1 MLKEYSKKLANEIAS
16 KIWMVQVKENVEN
29 WTFKVVASDETVDRS
44 GETIKIDS
52 WDLKNYMKNPIILFG
67 HDYRSLDSIAGKATN
82 VYVEKNQ
89 LIVEGVFAWTEPAQ
103 MLRQL
108 YDEGIMK
115 TVSVGF
121 IAKKRDPNNPK
132 IITEAELLELSFVPV
147 PCNPNAL
154 SLNKDV
160 LNAMVEKWL
169 IKEIDET
176 NSDDPT
182 KEGDQQENVD
192 ETVETVDANV
202 DQDVEENEQPV
213 EETDDQKDGEEK
225 PLDNESEKSIN
236 EKEIVDLWEYDEP
249 LWKQMRDKIKE
260 KQVSDKIHVSIVE
273 IYAKHFIFELW
284 VDYDEV
290 DEFNEDMLWFYDQ
303 AYSLNENVVEFVGDA
318 VKVEPKVVWISKGH
332 SNAIKDLISEIK
344 GSWTS
349 DDKDDDVEKAHAKI
363 QLQKEA
369 LQNVSKVVSDALHKI
384 KL

>member
-1 MLKEYSKKLANEIAS
+1 MLKEYSEKLAKDIAS
-16 KIWMVQVKENVEN
+16 KIWSVQIKENVEN

-89 LIVEGVFAWTEPAQ
+89 LIVEWIFAWTEPAQ

-108 YDEGIMK
+108 YDEWIMK

-154 SLNKDV
+154 SLNKEMLD
-160 LNAMVEKWL
+160 AMIEKGL
-169 IKEIDET
+169 IKEVEDE
-176 NSDDPT
+176 
-182 KEGDQQENVD
+182 Q
-192 ETVETVDANV
+192 TVEEWND
-202 DQDVEENEQPV
+202 DQEVQEENEPNENNENESPIEENNDEKV
-213 EETDDQKDGEEK
+213 EEEK
-225 PLDNESEKSIN
+225 PLDNEEEKTIN
-236 EKEIVDLWEYDEP
+236 EKDVVDLSDYDEP
-249 LWKQMRDKIKE
+249 LFDQIK
-260 KQVSDKIHVSIVE
+260 KLIKAQQVSNAIRVYIVE
-273 IYAKHFIFELW
+273 LYAKHFVYELW
-284 VDYDEV
+284 IDEDDGIEF
-290 DEFNEDMLWFYDQ
+290 DEQILWYYDQ
-303 AYSLNENVVEFVGDA
+303 QYSLNGNVVELVGDA
-318 VKVEPKVVWISKGH
+318 VKVEPKLVWISKGH

-344 GSWTS
+344 GFWTS
-349 DDKDDDVEKAHAKI
+349 NDKDGGADALAKI
-363 QLQKEA
+363 QMQKEA
-369 LQNVSKVVSDALHKI
+369 LQNVSKVVSDVLHRI